1 MMEECLTTAWCYQ
14 PPVLHSSLLG
24 DQMMKQC
31 LTTALVLSSSSIIF
45 TRRSYDG
52 GVFNHWCYQPPVL
65 HSQPTPILQHQGK
78 GIWQNTGIPR

>member
-1 MMEECLTTAWCYQ
+1 MMEE
-14 PPVLHSSLLG
+14 
-24 DQMMKQC
+24 C

-65 HSQPTPILQHQGK
+65 NSSLLGDRMMEECLTTGAINLQFYIHSQLQFFNIKVKESGRIRGYHVK
-78 GIWQNTGIPR
+78 